1 MGAVSYGQSGYVG
14 ASMSVR
20 AKAAYESGEMPMSKW
35 TRGAIISAI
44 KVYCADFE
52 LAYNPEIESKSR
64 TQLIGDYL
72 EYKSWHHTGR
82 FASETEFFG
91 LNEDAVCANFPEMT
105 PEQIAERN
113 DKAAAE
119 KAASSEQ
126 DTYMKARENAFAKRF
141 GCNAS
146 SVLAYEAFHPERC
159 TRFLSKRGK
168 REMIGYELPD
178 KAADSGM
185 KPEQTCPVEL
195 AARSHVACFNAFRDG
210 IGVDTEWHDLDFD
223 AVAELFDEQ
232 ELDDL
237 LEAKR
242 DEAAELSNG
251 LESIEDSE
259 CR

>member
-44 KVYCADFE
+44 KDYCADFD
-52 LAYNPEIESKSR
+52 LAYNPEIETMSR
-64 TQLIGDYL
+64 AKLAEAYL

-82 FASETEFFG
+82 FARETEFFG

-113 DKAAAE
+113 DTMATLKTAEAEQVQFRREREAAF
-119 KAASSEQ
+119 SE
-126 DTYMKARENAFAKRF
+126 RF

-159 TRFLSKRGK
+159 RRFLSKRGK

-178 KAADSGM
+178 KAADLGM
-185 KPEQTCPVEL
+185 KPEQTCPVDL

-210 IGVDTEWHDLDFD
+210 IGGDTEWHDLDLD
-223 AVAELFDEQ
+223 RVAELFDERG
-232 ELDDL
+232 LDDL
-237 LEAKR
+237 LDAKR
-242 DEAAELSNG
+242 DEAELSESLG
-251 LESIEDSE
+251 LTKDEG

>member
-1 MGAVSYGQSGYVG
+1 MGTVSYGQSGYVG

-20 AKAAYESGEMPMSKW
+20 ARQAYESGEMPMSKW

-44 KVYCADFE
+44 KDYCADFD
-52 LAYNPEIESKSR
+52 LAVDPKIETMSR
-64 TQLIGDYL
+64 SRLAETYL

-82 FASETEFFG
+82 FARATEFFG
-91 LNEDAVCANFPEMT
+91 LNEDAVCADFPEMT
-105 PEQIAERN
+105 PDQIAECN
-113 DKAAAE
+113 DKAAAAQT
-119 KAASSEQ
+119 AASEWNSF
-126 DTYMKARENAFAKRF
+126 MRARENAFAKRF

-146 SVLAYEAFHPERC
+146 SVLAYEAFHSERC
-159 TRFLSKRGK
+159 TRFLSKRSK

-178 KAADSGM
+178 KAADWGM

-210 IGVDTEWHDLDFD
+210 TGGDTEWHDLDFD
-223 AVAELFDEQ
+223 AVEELFDERG
-232 ELDDL
+232 LDDL

-242 DEAAELSNG
+242 DETELSENLG
-251 LESIEDSE
+251 LVRESD

>member
-44 KVYCADFE
+44 KDYCADFD
-52 LAYNPEIESKSR
+52 LAYNPDIESMSR
-64 TQLIGDYL
+64 AELAEAYL

-82 FASETEFFG
+82 FARETEFFG
-91 LNEDAVCANFPEMT
+91 LNEDAVCADFPEMT

-113 DKAAAE
+113 DTMATLKTAEAEQVQFRREREAAF
-119 KAASSEQ
+119 SE
-126 DTYMKARENAFAKRF
+126 RF

-178 KAADSGM
+178 KAADLGM

-210 IGVDTEWHDLDFD
+210 IGGDTEWHDLDFD
-223 AVAELFDEQ
+223 RVAELFDEQ
-232 ELDDL
+232 GLDDL

-242 DEAAELSNG
+242 EESELS
-251 LESIEDSE
+251 SE
-259 CR
+259 FDPVRDKGSR

>member
-20 AKAAYESGEMPMSKW
+20 AKVAYESGEMPMSKW

-44 KVYCADFE
+44 KDYCADFD
-52 LAYNPEIESKSR
+52 LAYNSDIESMSR
-64 TQLIGDYL
+64 AELAEAYL

-82 FASETEFFG
+82 FARETEFFG
-91 LNEDAVCANFPEMT
+91 LNEDAVCADFPEMT
-105 PEQIAERN
+105 PEQIAERD
-113 DKAAAE
+113 DKATEAR
-119 KAASSEQ
+119 ASASEWNSF
-126 DTYMKARENAFAKRF
+126 MRARENAFAERF

-146 SVLAYEAFHPERC
+146 SVLAYEAFHPEKC

-178 KAADSGM
+178 KAADLGM
-185 KPEQTCPVEL
+185 KPEQTCSVEL

-210 IGVDTEWHDLDFD
+210 IGGDTEWHDLDLD
-223 AVAELFDEQ
+223 RVAELFDGRG
-232 ELDDL
+232 LDDL

-242 DEAAELSNG
+242 DEAELSDDLG
-251 LESIEDSE
+251 LVREPS

>member
-1 MGAVSYGQSGYVG
+1 MGAVSYGQGGYVG

-20 AKAAYESGEMPMSKW
+20 AKAAYELGEMPMSKW

-44 KVYCADFE
+44 KDYCADFD
-52 LAYNPEIESKSR
+52 LAYNPDIESMSR
-64 TQLIGDYL
+64 AELAEAYL

-82 FASETEFFG
+82 FARETEFFG
-91 LNEDAVCANFPEMT
+91 LNEDAVCADFPEMT

-113 DKAAAE
+113 DTMATLKTAEAEQVQFRREREAAF
-119 KAASSEQ
+119 SE
-126 DTYMKARENAFAKRF
+126 RF

-178 KAADSGM
+178 KAADLGM

-195 AARSHVACFNAFRDG
+195 AARSHVACFNAFCDG
-210 IGVDTEWHDLDFD
+210 IGGDTEWRDLDLD
-223 AVAELFDEQ
+223 RVAELFDGRG
-232 ELDDL
+232 LDDL

-242 DEAAELSNG
+242 EESELSG
-251 LESIEDSE
+251 ELDPVRDEG